1 MRGNVLRVFAMM
13 ALVLVGLACTTQ
25 RSNVSYQDRVKSALE
40 QADLKGVSVDEDT
53 EKNTITRLAETSLP
67 SMPSPRPGMWRGQR
81 LPAGSS
87 PMRLVFSPLAQSPK
101 PKTSPPASTGRSRKT
116 IEPHSS
122 RPDLDKQHIT
132 FGAKNGVLTW
142 RGSVSTT
149 TQHPSAQEIARA
161 VPNLQQALDEI
172 GVKR

>member
-1 MRGNVLRVFAMM
+1 VRGNVLRVFAMM

-101 PKTSPPASTGRSRKT
+101 PKTSPPTSTGRSRKT
-116 IEPHSS
+116 GLGQTAHHFRGEEWRSDVERKRFYHDPA
-122 RPDLDKQHIT
+122 PV
-132 FGAKNGVLTW
+132 GAGD
-142 RGSVSTT
+142 RAGGS
-149 TQHPSAQEIARA
+149 QPAAGA
-161 VPNLQQALDEI
+161 
-172 GVKR
+172 